1 MMPTEPARWFVNNSQ
16 RNYSR
21 YSSKARGVTLHKFQV
36 PSSYEPSCPAVSCV
50 PGLSHLKK
58 KKGSDPTFEARLFQV
73 DAITGEDVSS
83 LETQFEA
90 GVDEQTGLCVFS
102 PRASED
108 ELS

>member
-1 MMPTEPARWFVNNSQ
+1 MSCSVLRAGSQ
-16 RNYSR
+16 PF
-21 YSSKARGVTLHKFQV
+21 K
-36 PSSYEPSCPAVSCV
+36 
-50 PGLSHLKK
+50 KK

-83 LETQFEA
+83 LETRFEA